1 MSNFNT
7 DVTPDDPERLPPA
20 RRRRARRLLAPVDT
34 DERAAFLSRVAHRAS
49 PNFDFF
55 LFSVIAGVVMSAS
68 WILNESPLAILGVLL
83 APFMAPVLGL
93 ALATV
98 IGSLRFFFR
107 SLLGLLIGGLFIFLQ
122 GVLAGYVARP
132 WFPLTHDL
140 ALQHTQISW
149 SSLLLT
155 SVGAILAAAGMVR
168 SDRSARLPSV
178 ALVYG
183 LYLPLSASG
192 FGLGGGIA
200 GLWPDGI
207 GVFAISL
214 AWSILVGAFTLAIL
228 GFRPL
233 TLFGY
238 TLSGVFVLFGIVLI
252 IGISGVGAAFDGQI
266 SLPTNVPSLETK
278 TSTLPPPPT
287 ATATLMPPTSPATL
301 TETPRPTATVT
312 STITPSPTPVLAFV
326 SAGESGGA
334 HLRAEPGFQAASLAL
349 LPNGALLQVLSDEVV
364 QEGGG
369 AWVHVRTSTGQEGWI
384 LQVLL
389 VTATPAPTWTPP

>member
-7 DVTPDDPERLPPA
+7 DVIPDDPERLPPA

-34 DERAAFLSRVAHRAS
+34 DERAAFVSRVAHRAS

-55 LFSVIAGVVMSAS
+55 LFSVIAGVVMAAA
-68 WILNESPLAILGVLL
+68 WILDEAPLAVLGVLL

-107 SLLGLLIGGLFIFLQ
+107 SLFGLLIGSLFVFLL
-122 GVLAGYVARP
+122 GGLAGYAWRS
-132 WFPLTHDL
+132 WFPSTYDL
-140 ALQHTQISW
+140 ALAHAQISW

-155 SVGAILAAAGMVR
+155 SVGAVLASVGMVR
-168 SDRSARLPSV
+168 SDRGARLPSV

-192 FGLGGGIA
+192 FGLGGGLM
-200 GLWPDGI
+200 GLWSDGI

-214 AWSILVGAFTLAIL
+214 AWAILLSAFTLAIL

-238 TLSGVFVLFGIVLI
+238 TLSGVFILFGVVLI
-252 IGISGVGAAFDGQI
+252 IGIGGVGAAFDAKI
-266 SLPTNVPSLETK
+266 NVPTNVSTLPTETP
-278 TSTLPPPPT
+278 TLPPPPT
-287 ATATLMPPTSPATL
+287 ATKTMMPPTATAIP
-301 TETPRPTATVT
+301 TETPRPTATATDTV
-312 STITPSPTPVLAFV
+312 TPSPTPLLAFV

-349 LPNGALLQVLSDEVV
+349 LPNGALLQVLSNEVV

-369 AWVHVRTSTGQEGWI
+369 FWVHVRTSTGQEGWI
-384 LQVLL
+384 LQVLV